1 VHYYCTFFTPG
12 PSLAD
17 LETPAVSLPGLLE
30 LLVALEPQLE
40 QSPGL
45 IPLLA
50 EELRRELAA
59 HQGVES

>member
-1 VHYYCTFFTPG
+1 VHCYYTSSRPG

-17 LETPAVSLPGLLE
+17 LETPALSLVGLLD
-30 LLVALEPQLE
+30 LLAALEFE
-40 QSPGL
+40 TSTAPGL

-59 HQGVES
+59 HQGVE